1 MAAPLSKYKDFFI
14 FPRMELKQTLQRL
27 RAIAEPTRLRLL
39 ALLSAGEI
47 SVGELSSVLGQSQPR
62 VSRHLRLL
70 VEAGLVNRFRD
81 RHWVYYRLVSDAALR
96 ELMQRVLEPVQ
107 EQDPTLEADRK
118 AMQAVKD
125 LREGSA
131 YTALGPS
138 PALWRTANH
147 VRPSEAALAEA
158 LDDAV
163 GNRPIGDLLDIGSG
177 AGTVLKLL
185 SPRATSAVGVDTAKE
200 MRLLARARLQRA
212 GLADCTLRN
221 ADTHDL
227 PFVANSF
234 DTVVLDEVLAQSK
247 QPEAALREAGRV
259 LRPSGCLLIM
269 DRILPVSGQTAE
281 STGPASLHENQLQE
295 LLRDQDYGIA
305 HRSWFPGRSLDRAL
319 FAAVPIN
326 SHRRTGTDD

>member
-1 MAAPLSKYKDFFI
+1 
-14 FPRMELKQTLQRL
+14 MELEPTLQRL

-47 SVGELSSVLGQSQPR
+47 SVGELSNVLGQSQPR

-70 VEAGLVNRFRD
+70 VEAGLVSRFRD
-81 RHWVYYRLVSDAALR
+81 HHWVYYRLVTDAAVR
-96 ELMQRVLEPVQ
+96 ELLLPVLGSVQ
-107 EQDPTLEADRK
+107 QQDPTLAADRK

-125 LREGSA
+125 LRESSA

-147 VRPSEAALAEA
+147 ARPSEAALAEA
-158 LDDAV
+158 LDDAI

-234 DTVVLDEVLAQSK
+234 DTVVLDEVLAQSDR
-247 QPEAALREAGRV
+247 PEAALREASRV
-259 LRPSGCLLIM
+259 LRPDGCLLIM
-269 DRILPVSGQTAE
+269 DRILPIVGQTAE
-281 STGPASLHENQLQE
+281 PGGPVGLHENRLQA
-295 LLRDQDYGIA
+295 LLREQDFSIV
-305 HRSWFPGRSLDRAL
+305 HRGWFPGRSLDRAL
-319 FAAVPIN
+319 FAAVSDE

>member
-1 MAAPLSKYKDFFI
+1 
-14 FPRMELKQTLQRL
+14 MELEQTLQRL

-96 ELMQRVLEPVQ
+96 ELLQRVLGPVQ
-107 EQDPTLEADRK
+107 EQDPTLAADRK

-125 LREGSA
+125 LRESSA

-158 LDDAV
+158 LDDAI

-269 DRILPVSGQTAE
+269 DRILPVTGHAAE
-281 STGPASLHENQLQE
+281 PTGLHENQLQE
-295 LLRDQDYGIA
+295 LLRDQDYSIA